1 MKIVQAII
9 AYSQNI
15 DIKNIYIVSDSHIYN
30 LTFYFNKYKQK
41 MSNTNILLLMIK
53 NSFLIILLYTLFAVN
68 GFAQPT
74 EKTRI
79 PLKHGAHRIG
89 KRTDAEMQLWREY
102 GLGQFI
108 HWGVYAIPGGQWNG
122 KTSGG
127 AAEWFRSSGLISNEE
142 YDNLYKQ
149 FNPTD
154 FDAKKWAKQAKNMG
168 AKYMIFTTKHH
179 DGFCMWPSKY
189 TKYTIANT
197 PYKKD
202 IVKQVVDAYTAEGID
217 VYLYFSIIDWSH
229 PGYLSGGNINS
240 PQIKKTYQEAGDNYN
255 PFESKE
261 QEKRYEDFKTF
272 TRNQLFEILD
282 NYPQIKGLWFDG
294 SWDVAW
300 VKNAPWV
307 DKLGL
312 ELREKHP
319 GLIIGSRFRSDEYGN
334 RHEDA
339 NGDLIDDYDQRYER
353 SLPNSLEETK
363 GFDWDCVMTIPEN
376 QWGYHRDWSLTY
388 VKTAYDLIEMAV
400 KANSLDGNF
409 VINFGPDGKGN
420 MRPEENRIAKEVGE
434 WMKVNSSAIYG
445 VHHSILEKQDWGH
458 STQKGDEIYITVFNK
473 PMSNI
478 LKVKVP
484 KSKTK
489 GHVYVIKNA
498 VFISSGKP
506 AMINDGGRDKL
517 GSYFYNIP
525 IPAEYQN
532 SGEGFVIKVKLK
544 EVPVSEKGAY
554 QQAIT

>member
-1 MKIVQAII
+1 MK
-9 AYSQNI
+9 
-15 DIKNIYIVSDSHIYN
+15 KHIVSA
-30 LTFYFNKYKQK
+30 F
-41 MSNTNILLLMIK
+41 LML
-53 NSFLIILLYTLFAVN
+53 SIISSVC
-68 GFAQPT
+68 FAQT
-74 EKTRI
+74 EKKERI

-89 KRTDAEMQLWREY
+89 KRTDAYMQRWREY

-127 AAEWFRSSGLISNEE
+127 AAEWFRSSGLISIQE

-154 FDAKKWAKQAKNMG
+154 FDAKAWARQAKDMG

-189 TKYTIANT
+189 TDYTIANT

-202 IVKQVVDAYTAEGID
+202 IVKQIVDAYTAEGID

-229 PGYLSGGNINS
+229 PGYVSGGNINS
-240 PQIKKTYQEAGDNYN
+240 PAIKKAYQDGTAEN
-255 PFESKE
+255 PFKTKAEE
-261 QEKRYEDFKTF
+261 ERYEDFKTF
-272 TRNQLFEILD
+272 TRNQLFELLD

-300 VKNAPWV
+300 VRNAAWV
-307 DKLGL
+307 DNLGN

-353 SLPNSLEETK
+353 NLPNSLEETK
-363 GFDWDCVMTIPEN
+363 GFDWDCVMTVPEN

-388 VKTAYDLIEMAV
+388 IKTPYDLVEMSV
-400 KANSLDGNF
+400 KANSMDGNF

-420 MRPEENRIAKEVGE
+420 IRPEETNIAKGVGE
-434 WMKVNSSAIYG
+434 WMAVNGEAVYG
-445 VHHSILEKQDWGH
+445 VHHSILEKQDWGF
-458 STQKGDEIYITVFNK
+458 STQKGNDIYLSVFNK
-473 PMSNI
+473 PMNNI

-484 KSKTK
+484 RSKMR
-489 GHVYVIKNA
+489 GQVYVIENA
-498 VFISSGKP
+498 VFISSGKT
-506 AMINDGGRDKL
+506 AVINDGGRDKS
-517 GSYFYNIP
+517 GSYYYNIP

-532 SGEGFVIKVKLK
+532 SGQGFVIKVNIK
-544 EVPVSEKGAY
+544 EVPVEEKGAY

>member
-1 MKIVQAII
+1 MKKHILLVFLLLG
-9 AYSQNI
+9 
-15 DIKNIYIVSDSHIYN
+15 IVSTGCFS
-30 LTFYFNKYKQK
+30 Q
-41 MSNTNILLLMIK
+41 
-53 NSFLIILLYTLFAVN
+53 
-68 GFAQPT
+68 T
-74 EKTRI
+74 EVRERI
-79 PLKHGAHRIG
+79 PLKHGAHRSG
-89 KRTDAEMQLWREY
+89 KRTDAYMQHWREY

-127 AAEWFRSSGLISNEE
+127 AAEWFRSSGLITTEE

-154 FDAKKWAKQAKNMG
+154 FDAKAWAKQAKDMG
-168 AKYMIFTTKHH
+168 ARYMIFTTKHH

-189 TKYTIANT
+189 TDYTIANT

-202 IVKQVVDAYTAEGID
+202 IVKQIVDAYTAEGID
-217 VYLYFSIIDWSH
+217 VYLYFSIIDWNH
-229 PGYLSGGNINS
+229 PGYVSGGNINS
-240 PQIKKTYQEAGDNYN
+240 SEIKKAYQNGENHD
-255 PFESKE
+255 PFKSREKES
-261 QEKRYEDFKTF
+261 RYEDFKTF
-272 TRNQLFEILD
+272 TRNQLFELLD
-282 NYPQIKGLWFDG
+282 NYPQVKGLWFDG

-300 VKNAPWV
+300 VKNAAWV
-307 DKLGL
+307 DKLGQ

-353 SLPNSLEETK
+353 SLPNSLKDTK

-388 VKTAYDLIEMAV
+388 VKTPYDLIEMAV
-400 KANSLDGNF
+400 KANSMDGNF

-420 MRPEENRIAKEVGE
+420 IREEESHIAKGVGE
-434 WMKVNSSAIYG
+434 WMKVNNSAIYG
-445 VHHSILEKQDWGH
+445 VHHSILEKQDWGF
-458 STQKGDEIYITVFNK
+458 STQKGDDIYITVFNK

-484 KSKTK
+484 RSKTR
-489 GHVYVIKNA
+489 GQVYVIENA
-498 VFISSGKP
+498 VFISSNKT
-506 AMINDGGRDKL
+506 AVINDGGRDKM
-517 GSYFYNIP
+517 GSYFYDIP

-532 SGEGFVIKVKLK
+532 SGQPFVIKVNLK
-544 EVPVSEKGAY
+544 EVSVEEKGAY
-554 QQAIT
+554 QQALT